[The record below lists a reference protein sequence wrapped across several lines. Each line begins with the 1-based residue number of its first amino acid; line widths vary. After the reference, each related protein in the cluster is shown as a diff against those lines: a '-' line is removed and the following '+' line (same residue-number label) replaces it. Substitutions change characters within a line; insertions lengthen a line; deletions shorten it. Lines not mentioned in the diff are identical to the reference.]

1 MLFDQL
7 GQLLTYCLLI
17 NGKLIMKLQL
27 DLNDAN
33 TYQIQRFDLNSVT
46 INDKVYSH
54 NLIIMPNYLNEWLVE
69 SFESLE
75 ARDFEQIRALNPEV
89 VLLGTGQKIRFPSSE
104 LLIALIN
111 AGIGV
116 EVMDTAAAI
125 RTYLVLATEGRKVA
139 AALLFK

>member
-1 MLFDQL
+1 
-7 GQLLTYCLLI
+7 
-17 NGKLIMKLQL
+17 MKLQL
-27 DLNDAN
+27 ELNDTN

-75 ARDFEQIRALNPEV
+75 ARHFEQIRALNPEV

-104 LLIALIN
+104 LLRALIN

>member
-1 MLFDQL
+1 
-7 GQLLTYCLLI
+7 
-17 NGKLIMKLQL
+17 MKLQL